1 MRGCSRPTSSA
12 RVSLAPAPGSG
23 QLSHT
28 HFIFR
33 MPRALVIL
41 SSPWWTPGLP
51 HARSALCPRTEAPS
65 CHPPAAQL
73 LLKDVL
79 QRAGILCFHPRLKNT
94 WLQTQIEGKEGAKA
108 SCNQAPTIF
117 GGGPSKIIADI
128 NCSHEIKRHLLLGRK
143 AMTNLDSILKSRD
156 INFLTKVHLLKAM
169 VFPVV
174 INGCESW
181 TIKKAKHRRIDPF
194 KL

>member
-117 GGGPSKIIADI
+117 GGGRFGEGNWQPTPVFLPGESQGQEAWWAAFYGVA
-128 NCSHEIKRHLLLGRK
+128 E
-143 AMTNLDSILKSRD
+143 LD
-156 INFLTKVHLLKAM
+156 TT
-169 VFPVV
+169 
-174 INGCESW
+174 E
-181 TIKKAKHRRIDPF
+181 
-194 KL
+194 